1 MTPSAANARFWGQT
15 PDSPFVLAKAQRED
29 FLRHFGFRE
38 PPFGVTPNPEFLFW
52 SRMHDAA
59 LQALIASIES
69 NLGFSVLLGRPGTG
83 KTTLLFHLLA
93 QYGQSARTAFVFQ
106 TQCRA
111 PDLIRHIASELEL
124 PVDGHDKVSL
134 HLKLNEMLLNE
145 ARAGRKVVIVIDEAQ
160 NLQPS
165 SLEAIRLLSDFETS
179 HSKLLNVILS
189 GSTRLGETLL
199 SPDLSQFAQRISS
212 ISRLEGLAEN
222 EVAEYVRFRLT
233 VVASRSAERVFSSES
248 IAEIASRSEGVPR
261 VINTLC
267 SRALILAHTCGQSSV
282 SRELVIQAAR
292 DLDLSENSRGSTDLI
307 QLAKIR
313 DASSTTASPELSTP
327 GREPL
332 WSPAAPA
339 IETAWAPD
347 TETDTARQ
355 QLPAMQGLESH
366 NIHSSNEPLTTNRN
380 PDNGVGMATWLQSAR
395 YSFIG
400 LIAAIILLVGGAW
413 VVWNGFR
420 SGHST
425 TVAAGPEPQPSL
437 HDAKD
442 VIPLKP
448 QGDASTETAAPK
460 ISSRPS
466 PVSLLTEGRS
476 NLVPRSSIQSHS
488 STPDAPLAPPNVQS
502 MVNDPDNLSPLA
514 RRDPP
519 DLPALEAP
527 ETPGTPQPRET
538 SPRHPVR
545 RVRPAYPQ
553 KALLSRIE
561 GDVQVELTID
571 QNGKVD
577 KVRGLSGNSIL
588 LQAAEEAAS
597 QWQYSP
603 AAGDQSTGPDVIRV
617 QFTFKLNPEDR

>member
-1 MTPSAANARFWGQT
+1 M
-15 PDSPFVLAKAQRED
+15 LAKAEREG

-52 SRMHDAA
+52 SRLHDAA
-59 LQALIASIES
+59 MQALIASIES

-179 HSKLLNVILS
+179 NSKLLNVILS

-199 SPDLSQFAQRISS
+199 SPELSQFAQRISS
-212 ISRLEGLAEN
+212 ISRLEGLAED
-222 EVAEYVRFRLT
+222 EVAEYVRFRLA
-233 VVASRSAERVFSSES
+233 VVATPSAERVFSSES
-248 IAEIASRSEGVPR
+248 LAEVASRSEGVPR
-261 VINTLC
+261 VINSLC
-267 SRALILAHTCGQSSV
+267 SRALILAHTCGQSCV

-292 DLDLSENSRGSTDLI
+292 GLDLSENSRGSTDLI
-307 QLAKIR
+307 PLAKTR
-313 DASSTTASPELSTP
+313 DVSSAGASPELCTP
-327 GREPL
+327 GIEPL

-339 IETAWAPD
+339 IERAWVPD
-347 TETDTARQ
+347 TKTDTPRQ
-355 QLPAMQGLESH
+355 KLPAMQSLECR
-366 NIHSSNEPLTTNRN
+366 NIHSSNEPLTTNRH
-380 PDNGVGMATWLQSAR
+380 PGHGVGMATWFQSAR
-395 YSFIG
+395 YGFIG
-400 LIAAIILLVGGAW
+400 LIVAIILLVGGAW

-420 SGHST
+420 SGHSA

-442 VIPLKP
+442 EIPLNP
-448 QGDASTETAAPK
+448 QGEASTETAAPK

-466 PVSLLTEGRS
+466 PVSLLTEGRP
-476 NLVPRSSIQSHS
+476 NLVPRSSIQSQS
-488 STPDAPLAPPNVQS
+488 STPDAPMPPPNVRS
-502 MVNDPDNLSPLA
+502 MVNDPDNLSPLV
-514 RRDPP
+514 RGGPP

-527 ETPGTPQPRET
+527 KTPGTPEPRET
-538 SPRHPVR
+538 SPRQPVR
-545 RVRPAYPQ
+545 RVRPQYPQ

-571 QNGKVD
+571 QSGKVE